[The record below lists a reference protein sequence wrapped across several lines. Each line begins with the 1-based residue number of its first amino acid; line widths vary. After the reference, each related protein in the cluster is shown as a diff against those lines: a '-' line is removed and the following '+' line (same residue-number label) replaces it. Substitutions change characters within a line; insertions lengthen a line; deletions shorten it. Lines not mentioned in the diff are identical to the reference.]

1 MKRPHLA
8 LGLALA
14 AALSGCVTANPDVVQ
29 PHQTGRLNTVQEATV
44 VAVRAVAIDGS
55 QSGGGA
61 IVGAAAGTVLGSQG
75 GPRESFIGSVVGMV
89 AGAMIGNAIE
99 RSATREGGVELT
111 LQMKNG
117 GTRMIVQGQGA
128 EVFRPGDAVIVV
140 SDGQRAR
147 VSRAPAGAAA
157 PVATPALPAPVYT
170 PSGSAS
176 GGDGGTRQA
185 PVYTPR

>member
-55 QSGGGA
+55 QSGCGA

-147 VSRAPAGAAA
+147 VSRASAGTAA
-157 PVATPALPAPVYT
+157 PAAPATPALPAPVYT
-170 PSGSAS
+170 PSGSGS
-176 GGDGGTRQA
+176 
-185 PVYTPR
+185 